1 MIEITEA
8 LELIARHVRPLA
20 AETISLERAVGRVL
34 AEAIASDVDSPP
46 HDKSLMDGFAVR
58 AADTAT
64 AGVELEVIDTVLA
77 GQVAKETLRPGTACR
92 VMTGAPIPPGADA
105 VVMLEQTTMMTQ
117 VGDLSRVRVNVAVG
131 VGKHIMKQGESMRA
145 GEIVLPAGTVIRPH
159 HLGVLSEVGAATV
172 RVAQRPSVAILAT
185 GDELV
190 AVEQRPGPA
199 QIRNSNGPLLAA
211 LARRIASEVRDLG
224 IARDNYETLRERI
237 AAGLESDLLIL
248 TGGVSAG
255 LADLVPRVLQD
266 CGVRQVFH
274 KVSIKPGKPIWFG
287 IVDRGS
293 TAPPKLVFGLPGNPV
308 STLVCFE
315 VFVMGACQML
325 AGQPSPVRSHS
336 YGILL
341 RDHAVR
347 GDRPTYW
354 PVRLVWQ
361 TNGQTGVEPLP
372 WRGSSDLRCL
382 ADADALAFFPS
393 RETPYSAGEIVPLLT
408 LAES

>member
-1 MIEITEA
+1 MIEISAA

-20 AETISLERAVGRVL
+20 AESIPLERAVGRVL
-34 AEAIASDVDSPP
+34 AAAIASEVDSPP

-64 AGVELEVIDTVLA
+64 TGVDLEVIETVLA
-77 GQVAKETLRPGTACR
+77 GQIARKTLRPGTACR

-105 VVMLEQTTMMTQ
+105 VVMLEQTTVMTQ
-117 VGDLSRVRVNVAVG
+117 SAEEARVRVDVAVG
-131 VGKHIMKQGESMRA
+131 PGKHIMRRGESMRA
-145 GEIVLPAGTVIRPH
+145 GEIVLPAGTVIRPY
-159 HLGVLSEVGAATV
+159 HLGVLAEVGAATV
-172 RVAQRPSVAILAT
+172 RVTQRPSVAILAT

-211 LARRIASEVRDLG
+211 QARRIASDVRDLG
-224 IARDNYETLRERI
+224 IARDDYQSLRERI
-237 AAGLESDLLIL
+237 AVGLESDLLIL

-255 LADLVPRVLQD
+255 LADLVPRVLLD

-293 TAPPKLVFGLPGNPV
+293 ASTQKLIFGLPGNPV

-315 VFVMGACQML
+315 VFVVGACQVL

-354 PVRLVWQ
+354 PVRLIWQ
-361 TNGQTGVEPLP
+361 TSGQTGVEPLP

-393 RETPYSAGEIVPLLT
+393 RETPYSVGEIVPLLT
-408 LAES
+408 LAEY